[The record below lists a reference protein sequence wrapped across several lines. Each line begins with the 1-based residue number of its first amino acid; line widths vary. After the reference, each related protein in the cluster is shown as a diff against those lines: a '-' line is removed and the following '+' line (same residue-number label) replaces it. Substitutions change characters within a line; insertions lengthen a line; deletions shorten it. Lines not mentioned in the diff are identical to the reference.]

1 MAAFASKV
9 DEVLGEQISD
19 YQEDAMTQKN
29 IVATDF
35 LTVLETTL
43 FKIHDGLTDLTDAER
58 QVLTDAMS
66 EARNAFGLEVDT
78 WVTTFTTASNQIM
91 TNLVDDGNS
100 MGAFDLRQE
109 SFAEDID
116 MTLVDWLTDYFED
129 LQGLIAQKKADE
141 TAIATAQTSDMTT
154 WLNSH
159 VEDLMT
165 ALQEVCK

>member
-78 WVTTFTTASNQIM
+78 WVTTFTTASNMIL
-91 TNLVDDGNS
+91 TNLVDDG
-100 MGAFDLRQE
+100 M
-109 SFAEDID
+109 
-116 MTLVDWLTDYFED
+116 
-129 LQGLIAQKKADE
+129 
-141 TAIATAQTSDMTT
+141 
-154 WLNSH
+154 
-159 VEDLMT
+159 
-165 ALQEVCK
+165 

>member
-58 QVLTDAMS
+58 QTLTDAMS
-66 EARNAFGLEVDT
+66 NARDAFGVEVDT
-78 WVTTFTTASNQIM
+78 WVTTFTTASNQIA
-91 TNLVDDGNS
+91 TNLVDDGG
-100 MGAFDLRQE
+100 M
-109 SFAEDID
+109 
-116 MTLVDWLTDYFED
+116 
-129 LQGLIAQKKADE
+129 
-141 TAIATAQTSDMTT
+141 
-154 WLNSH
+154 
-159 VEDLMT
+159 
-165 ALQEVCK
+165 

>member
-58 QVLTDAMS
+58 QKLTDAMS
-66 EARNAFGLEVDT
+66 
-78 WVTTFTTASNQIM
+78 
-91 TNLVDDGNS
+91 
-100 MGAFDLRQE
+100 
-109 SFAEDID
+109 
-116 MTLVDWLTDYFED
+116 
-129 LQGLIAQKKADE
+129 
-141 TAIATAQTSDMTT
+141 
-154 WLNSH
+154 
-159 VEDLMT
+159 
-165 ALQEVCK
+165 